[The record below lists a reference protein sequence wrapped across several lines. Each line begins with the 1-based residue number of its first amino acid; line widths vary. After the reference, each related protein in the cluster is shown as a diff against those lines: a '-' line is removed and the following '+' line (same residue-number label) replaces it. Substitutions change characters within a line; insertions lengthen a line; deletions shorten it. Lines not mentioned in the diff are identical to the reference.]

1 MYTISIIMIAS
12 IIKILIT
19 VDKNDAVV
27 QTATTTSFINK
38 QTKHKHLQ
46 EEGSETWQVQNNHKK
61 V

>member
-1 MYTISIIMIAS
+1 MIAS

-19 VDKNDAVV
+19 VDKKDAVV

-46 EEGSETWQVQNNHKK
+46 EEGSETWQVQNNDKK